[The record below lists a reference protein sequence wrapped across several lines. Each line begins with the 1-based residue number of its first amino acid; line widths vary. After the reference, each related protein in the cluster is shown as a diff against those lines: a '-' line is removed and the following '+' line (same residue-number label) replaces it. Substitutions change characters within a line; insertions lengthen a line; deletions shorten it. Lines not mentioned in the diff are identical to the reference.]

1 MKDYETKNIKS
12 VVVLGHTG
20 AGKTEVLESVLFNT
34 KVTDR
39 FGKAVDGTSIIDSD
53 AEEQKRGM
61 SVYTHV
67 VPVEWAGQKIN
78 FLDTHRLSSL
88 DSLFGSQTGCERSAL
103 PGTFVT
109 DSAGAAPADRGA
121 HSIGDRDDGV
131 IKGSKDVHL
140 CGRHGALYFT
150 CSSCTTR

>member
-78 FLDTHRLSSL
+78 FLDTPGYLDFAGEQTKELRHFHYSL
-88 DSLFGSQTGCERSAL
+88 QF
-103 PGTFVT
+103 P
-109 DSAGAAPADRGA
+109 
-121 HSIGDRDDGV
+121 
-131 IKGSKDVHL
+131 
-140 CGRHGALYFT
+140 
-150 CSSCTTR
+150 